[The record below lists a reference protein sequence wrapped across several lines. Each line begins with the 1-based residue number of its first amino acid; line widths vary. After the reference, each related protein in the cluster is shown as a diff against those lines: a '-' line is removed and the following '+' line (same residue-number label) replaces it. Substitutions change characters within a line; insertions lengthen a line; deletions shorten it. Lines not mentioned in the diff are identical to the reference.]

1 MLCCL
6 RLAWVGCGNCR
17 LARYNVVVLAV
28 STELGHVRVCM
39 IHLQPFSSS
48 LSFFSFFPSR
58 HFAQWEVDE
67 EKVVESWIAHM
78 DTDRDVREL
87 GAVKK

>member
-1 MLCCL
+1 M
-6 RLAWVGCGNCR
+6 
-17 LARYNVVVLAV
+17 
-28 STELGHVRVCM
+28 
-39 IHLQPFSSS
+39 S
-48 LSFFSFFPSR
+48 LFFFPFGR

-67 EKVVESWIAHM
+67 DKVVDSWISHM

>member
-1 MLCCL
+1 MTCVNLVS
-6 RLAWVGCGNCR
+6 RD
-17 LARYNVVVLAV
+17 RYFHHFL
-28 STELGHVRVCM
+28 LF
-39 IHLQPFSSS
+39 LLS
-48 LSFFSFFPSR
+48 LFFFPFGR

-67 EKVVESWIAHM
+67 DKVVDSWISHM

>member
-1 MLCCL
+1 MFSFCK
-6 RLAWVGCGNCR
+6 LAENINQFAYFW
-17 LARYNVVVLAV
+17 
-28 STELGHVRVCM
+28 SKPTELLDFV
-39 IHLQPFSSS
+39 PFVSS
-48 LSFFSFFPSR
+48 LFFGR

-67 EKVVESWIAHM
+67 EKVVESWISHM